1 MALILLIGKNGQVG
15 TELVPLLPQLGNLVA
30 LDRQQLDL
38 RNPNEIRRIV
48 RNLRPQVIVN
58 AAAYTA
64 VDKAET
70 EQDIAFTVNAD
81 ALAILAEEA
90 NNIGAALVHYS
101 TDYVFDGSKQAPY
114 DETDFTNPINV
125 YGKSKLAGES
135 AIRQSGVLHLIFRI
149 SWVYAT
155 RGQNFLLTLL
165 RLGSQH
171 EELRMVRDQIG
182 TPNWSRDI
190 ALATASVLKQLSAG
204 SNFLT
209 FFEKVSG
216 TYHMSTTGAT
226 TRFDFAQ
233 AICDELHHLPTSPPW
248 VAAAMGNRPFILQR
262 IVPITSAEFPTPA
275 VRPLYSVLSTERLFQ
290 AFGVRLPEWRTQLR
304 SVFVDPRI

>member
-1 MALILLIGKNGQVG
+1 MAFILLIGKNGQVG
-15 TELVPLLPQLGNLVA
+15 TELVPLLAQLGNLVA

-48 RNLRPQVIVN
+48 RDLRPQIIVN

-204 SNFLT
+204 SNLLSS
-209 FFEKVSG
+209 FEKVSG
-216 TYHMSTTGAT
+216 TYHMSTAGAT

-233 AICDELHHLPTSPPW
+233 AICDELHRLPTTPPW
-248 VAAAMGNRPFILQR
+248 VAAAMGSRPFILQC

-275 VRPLYSVLSTERLFQ
+275 IRPLYSVLSTERLFQ
-290 AFGVRLPEWRTQLR
+290 SLGIRLPEWRKQLH
-304 SVFVDPRI
+304 SIFADPGI